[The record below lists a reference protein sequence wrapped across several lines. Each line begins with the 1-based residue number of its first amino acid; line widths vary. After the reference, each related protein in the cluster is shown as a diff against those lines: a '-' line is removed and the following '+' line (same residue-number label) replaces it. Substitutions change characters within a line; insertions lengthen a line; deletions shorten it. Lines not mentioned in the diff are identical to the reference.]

1 VVGIGDAIELH
12 QPGHADAEAIGDLG
26 EGFPWLNRDFCRQA
40 WKGQHHGNG
49 QGNKAAAHGLGEQLP
64 AR

>member
-1 VVGIGDAIELH
+1 
-12 QPGHADAEAIGDLG
+12 
-26 EGFPWLNRDFCRQA
+26 LNRDFCRQA

-49 QGNKAAAHGLGEQLP
+49 QGGKAAAHGFEKQLP